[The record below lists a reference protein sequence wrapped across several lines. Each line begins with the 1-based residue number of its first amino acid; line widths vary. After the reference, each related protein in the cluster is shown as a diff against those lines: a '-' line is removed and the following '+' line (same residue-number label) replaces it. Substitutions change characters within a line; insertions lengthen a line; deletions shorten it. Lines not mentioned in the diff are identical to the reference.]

1 MIWKYFYTSSS
12 GEHCTL
18 YQLRNLINRTNVG
31 KRPKHCFNSCDDFIE
46 IITTAHVLCV
56 ALNVLGMTDLKEQPA
71 ETVIPSP
78 EVVWT
83 KTGTERKVIL
93 MDISKMIVKTFIDLS
108 FNNIIAASSDGVY
121 EYSKNLMKIGCFYL
135 LFNDAIKEGDGK
147 RVLDYYRYLLPIFI
161 NSGCRNY
168 SIEALNLLC
177 QYNYDLPPQQ
187 AEQLLW
193 SRFINTS
200 GIRGRNI
207 PFDLHME
214 HLNRMVKTIISGLGA
229 NKTKEAVVRCSK
241 AVGTIDEVLQ
251 QYDKCNYVTSPSGTH
266 RKPPNNKE
274 LDIIIKELQRNKVF
288 ECTFGRRHP
297 SFKKP
302 VNILQAK
309 SSKEVMTWVT
319 EHLESRYFKSR

>member
-1 MIWKYFYTSSS
+1 MIWKYFYTSDSS

-46 IITTAHVLCV
+46 TVTTGHVLCA
-56 ALNVLGMTDLKEQPA
+56 ALNVLGMTDLNDQPV
-71 ETVIPSP
+71 ERVIPSP

-83 KTGTERKVIL
+83 KTDVERKVIL
-93 MDISKMIVKTFIDLS
+93 MDISKKVVKTFIKHS
-108 FNNIIAASSDGVY
+108 FNTAVTASTDGIH
-121 EYSKNLMKIGCFYL
+121 EYSKNLMSIGCFYL
-135 LFNDAIKEGDGK
+135 LFKDAIKEGDGK
-147 RVLDYYRYLLPIFI
+147 RVLNYYRYLLPIFI
-161 NSGCRNY
+161 NSGRRNY

-177 QYNYDLPPQQ
+177 QYNYDLPPLQ
-187 AEQLLW
+187 AQQLLW
-193 SRFINTS
+193 SRFVNTS

-214 HLNRMVKTIISGLGA
+214 HLNRMVKTIITGLGA
-229 NKTKEAVVRCSK
+229 NKTKEAIVRCSK
-241 AVGTIDEVLQ
+241 AVGSIDEVLQ
-251 QYDKCNYVTSPSGTH
+251 QYDKCNNVTSPSGAH
-266 RKPPNNKE
+266 RKPPSKKE

-288 ECTFGRRHP
+288 ECTSGRRHP

-309 SSKEVMTWVT
+309 PSKDVITWVT
-319 EHLESRYFKSR
+319 EHLESRYFK